1 MPEPPPAAPKP
12 SPPEATPVS
21 PTSLE
26 SRMAR
31 LEQRVDDLS
40 IEVKT
45 LQPLLISVAKLEL
58 GLGHVA
64 AAIDD
69 VATSQRAL
77 VESLEQRAEAR
88 QQGEG
93 QRRWQAYAII
103 GGFASVLLAIVAQII
118 ITLANGG
125 A

>member
-1 MPEPPPAAPKP
+1 
-12 SPPEATPVS
+12 
-21 PTSLE
+21 
-26 SRMAR
+26 MAR

-64 AAIDD
+64 SAIDD
-69 VATSQRAL
+69 VAKIQRELAA
-77 VESLEQRAEAR
+77 SLEQRDQAR

-93 QRRWQAYAII
+93 TRRWQAYALI
-103 GGFASVLLAIVAQII
+103 GGFASVLLAIIAQII